1 MEMFLML
8 VSSISLLGLLTLTA
22 MLEIENIKRN
32 KSAKD
37 DSSKG

>member
-1 MEMFLML
+1 ML
-8 VSSISLLGLLTLTA
+8 VSSICLLGLLALTA

-32 KSAKD
+32 KNAKD